1 MSLRDCRMVELPR
14 VSDPRGNLT
23 FIEGE
28 RHIPFEIRR
37 VFYLYDVPGGASRAG
52 HALKTCHQFIIASSG
67 SFDVIADDG
76 TGKERFHLNR
86 SYYGL
91 YLPPLVW
98 REIENFS
105 SNSVCLVLA
114 SEHYSAADY
123 YYDYEGFAEA
133 VGAKR

>member
-1 MSLRDCRMVELPR
+1 MYVPR
-14 VSDPRGNLT
+14 NLICVSQLLSMWQNGCVGLT
-23 FIEGE
+23 LNGE
-28 RHIPFEIRR
+28 EPPP
-37 VFYLYDVPGGASRAG
+37 VSPVVV
-52 HALKTCHQFIIASSG
+52 IASSG

-76 TGKERFHLNR
+76 TAKERFHLNR

-114 SEHYSAADY
+114 SEPYSAADY
-123 YYDYEGFAEA
+123 YYEYEGFAEA